1 MNRKISEF
9 AKRNAENVLALYSGG
24 ATLSAIV
31 IGSEE
36 GRRSVKRGSS
46 AYQDIPVVVFRSL
59 FFPWYIWRYL

>member
-9 AKRNAENVLALYSGG
+9 AKRNAENALALYGGG

-36 GRRSVKRGSS
+36 GRSSVKRRSS
-46 AYQDIPVVVFRSL
+46 AYEDIPVVFFRSL
-59 FFPWYIWRYL
+59 LFPWYIWRYL